1 MKILCVSKKSNLL
14 GPIYIKINPK
24 IFSYSGMNY
33 RDIKARVKST
43 TGSFRHT
50 RFIFNF
56 MHLTSKHDVQNYS
69 KIEIE
74 NLYSPFVYYFELI
87 NTHNIKI
94 ILYKCEFPKIFPKE
108 DVKVINTHI
117 YKFSFG
123 IKS

>member
-1 MKILCVSKKSNLL
+1 
-14 GPIYIKINPK
+14 
-24 IFSYSGMNY
+24 MNY

-50 RFIFNF
+50 RSIFNL
-56 MHLTSKHDVQNYS
+56 MHLTSKQDVQNYS

-87 NTHNIKI
+87 NTQNFMI
-94 ILYKCEFPKIFPKE
+94 ILYKCEFPKIFPNE

-117 YKFSFG
+117 CKFSFG
-123 IKS
+123 IKP